1 MKLSSK
7 ITLTLIMLLGA
18 VVLFYKTINLLAP
31 PHIPVKNHT
40 YQIIET
46 LETANTPETM
56 TQGLMWRKNLCDNCG
71 MLFFFKHE
79 QIVSIWM
86 RNTPT
91 SLDMIFI
98 NRKGIIVAVH
108 ENTVPF
114 QEFPVYTAPQ
124 KAMYVMEM
132 KAGFVDRENLKA
144 GMQFDIERLK
154 DLSSTPQ
161 K

>member
-1 MKLSSK
+1 MKRSSK
-7 ITLTLIMLLGA
+7 IILIFIVLLGA
-18 VVLFYKTINLLAP
+18 AVLFYKTTTVLAP
-31 PHIPVKNHT
+31 PHIPVKDHT
-40 YQIIET
+40 YQIIQT

-56 TQGLMWRKNLCDNCG
+56 TQGLMWRKDLCDNCG
-71 MLFFFKHE
+71 MLFVFKPE

-98 NRKGIIVAVH
+98 NRKGIIVAIH

-114 QEFPVYTAPQ
+114 QEFPVYTTPQ
-124 KAMYVMEM
+124 KAMYVIEM
-132 KAGFVDRENLKA
+132 KAGFVDRENLKV
-144 GMQFDIERLK
+144 GMQFDMERLK
-154 DLSSTPQ
+154 YLSSTPQ